1 MFQPSLDV
9 PALVFSLPLP
19 LGNGSGLES
28 SLPALAEHDLGLK
41 PYDWSVLRCPL
52 AKANGN
58 EIDSFEFKLQLAS
71 YSEKQAK
78 A

>member
-19 LGNGSGLES
+19 LGNG
-28 SLPALAEHDLGLK
+28 
-41 PYDWSVLRCPL
+41 
-52 AKANGN
+52 N

-71 YSEKQAK
+71 CLGK
-78 A
+78 AS